1 MHRKLF
7 LRSTAAVL
15 LGAPLASALAQT
27 ASFPSKPMR
36 IVVPFPPG
44 GGVDMIARLI
54 GDKLTAQW
62 GQPVVIENKP
72 GAGTLIAAQAVASAA
87 ADGYTLMAATVDTL
101 AVAAALQPK
110 PVTLPEKTLTPVT
123 QIVRTPLFI
132 AVRPDSPFT
141 GLPQLIEA
149 ARKAPGA
156 LSYGS
161 AGIGTSHHMAMEL
174 LGIQAK
180 IEVKHVPY
188 RGSSPALSD
197 LFSGVLDFAVLDSP
211 VAVAQLKG
219 GKIRVLAISTEARSP
234 IAPEVPTI
242 AEQGFPGFSALSWM
256 GFAVAVDTPPAIVD
270 KLHAGIRAAVESP
283 DVAQRLRAIGLEPVV
298 SASPADFKRYVD
310 AERSRWTALIKAKNI
325 QGE

>member
-1 MHRKLF
+1 MNRKTF
-7 LRSTAAVL
+7 LLSALAFS
-15 LGAPLASALAQT
+15 LGAPLAPALADT
-27 ASFPSKPMR
+27 AFPSKPIR

-54 GDKLTAQW
+54 GEKLTAQW

-72 GAGTLIAAQAVASAA
+72 GAGTLIAAQAVATAP

-132 AVRPDSPFT
+132 AVRPESPFT
-141 GLPQLIEA
+141 SLPQLIEA
-149 ARKAPGA
+149 ARKAPGT

-180 IEVKHVPY
+180 VDVKHVPY
-188 RGSSPALSD
+188 RGSRPALNDQLDGMLD
-197 LFSGVLDFAVLDSP
+197 LAVLDSP
-211 VAVAQLKG
+211 VSMAQIKG
-219 GKIRVLAISTEARSP
+219 GKIRVLAITTEARSP
-234 IAPEVPTI
+234 IAPDVPTV
-242 AEQGFPGFSALSWM
+242 AELGFPGYSAMSWM
-256 GFAVAVDTPPAIVD
+256 GFAVALDTPPAIVD
-270 KLHAGIRAAVESP
+270 KLYAGIRAAVESP
-283 DVAQRLRAIGLEPVV
+283 DVAQRLRSIGLEPVV
-298 SASPADFKRYVD
+298 SASPADFKRYAD
-310 AERSRWTALIKAKNI
+310 AERLRWTALIKAKNI
-325 QGE
+325 QAE

>member
-1 MHRKLF
+1 MNRKTF
-7 LRSTAAVL
+7 LLSALAFA
-15 LGAPLASALAQT
+15 LGAPLVPALADPT
-27 ASFPSKPMR
+27 FPSKPIR

-54 GDKLTAQW
+54 GEKLTAQW

-72 GAGTLIAAQAVASAA
+72 GAGTLIAAQAVATAP

-141 GLPQLIEA
+141 SLPQLIEA
-149 ARKAPGA
+149 ARKAPGT

-180 IEVKHVPY
+180 VDVKHVPY
-188 RGSSPALSD
+188 RGSSPALND
-197 LFSGVLDFAVLDSP
+197 LFGGVLDSP
-211 VAVAQLKG
+211 VAMAQIKG
-219 GKIRVLAISTEARSP
+219 GKIRVLAITTEARSP
-234 IAPEVPTI
+234 IAPDVPTV
-242 AEQGFPGFSALSWM
+242 AELGFPGYSAMSWM
-256 GFAVAVDTPPAIVD
+256 GFAVALDTPPAIVD
-270 KLHAGIRAAVESP
+270 KLYAGIRAAVESP
-283 DVAQRLRAIGLEPVV
+283 DVAQRLRSIGLEPVV
-298 SASPADFKRYVD
+298 SASPADFKRYAD
-310 AERSRWTALIKAKNI
+310 AERLRWTALIKAKNI
-325 QGE
+325 QAE

>member
-1 MHRKLF
+1 MNRKTF
-7 LRSTAAVL
+7 LLSALAFA
-15 LGAPLASALAQT
+15 LGAPLVPALADPT
-27 ASFPSKPMR
+27 FPSKPIR

-54 GDKLTAQW
+54 GEKLTAQW

-72 GAGTLIAAQAVASAA
+72 GAGTLIAAQAVATAP

-141 GLPQLIEA
+141 SLPQLIEA
-149 ARKAPGA
+149 ARKAPGT

-180 IEVKHVPY
+180 VDVKHVPY
-188 RGSSPALSD
+188 RGSSPALND
-197 LFSGVLDFAVLDSP
+197 LFGGVLDFAVLDSP
-211 VAVAQLKG
+211 VAMAQIKG
-219 GKIRVLAISTEARSP
+219 GKIRVLAITTEARSP
-234 IAPEVPTI
+234 IAPDVPTV
-242 AEQGFPGFSALSWM
+242 AELGFPGYSAMSWM
-256 GFAVAVDTPPAIVD
+256 GFAVALDTPPAIVD
-270 KLHAGIRAAVESP
+270 KLYAGIRAAVESP
-283 DVAQRLRAIGLEPVV
+283 DVAQRLRSIGLEPVV
-298 SASPADFKRYVD
+298 SASPADFKRYAD
-310 AERSRWTALIKAKNI
+310 AERLRWTALIKAKNI
-325 QGE
+325 QAE